1 MGGMTSGEEEHLCK
15 DSVPAPQ
22 LIHVPLWGVPIKQDS
37 SVSAVAPEVSSY
49 EMGPCRTDHHRRP
62 KGSSIYTEVAHKGRD
77 QGAMDVL
84 ASFSR
89 HVSC

>member
-15 DSVPAPQ
+15 DSVPPPQ
-22 LIHVPLWGVPIKQDS
+22 LIHVPLWGVPINQDS
-37 SVSAVAPEVSSY
+37 SVSDVAPEVSSY
-49 EMGPCRTDHHRRP
+49 EMGPRRTDHRRP
-62 KGSSIYTEVAHKGRD
+62 KGSSIHTEVAHKGRE
-77 QGAMDVL
+77 QGPMDVL